1 MLTRIP
7 INNRTLKVGWNEVLV
22 DVNSYGAHN
31 TCVGSPCK
39 GGIMQTIFT
48 NWASEVCSVIV
59 TDHLGQYGGLFWSS
73 METDSKYYTH
83 QHILGK
89 ELKTDSREII
99 TRNII
104 TILHTFGDHD
114 AIYSS
119 DILVNL
125 YFCVASSGKV

>member
-1 MLTRIP
+1 
-7 INNRTLKVGWNEVLV
+7 
-22 DVNSYGAHN
+22 
-31 TCVGSPCK
+31 
-39 GGIMQTIFT
+39 
-48 NWASEVCSVIV
+48 
-59 TDHLGQYGGLFWSS
+59 
-73 METDSKYYTH
+73 METDGKNYTR

-89 ELKTDSREII
+89 ELKTDSLEII